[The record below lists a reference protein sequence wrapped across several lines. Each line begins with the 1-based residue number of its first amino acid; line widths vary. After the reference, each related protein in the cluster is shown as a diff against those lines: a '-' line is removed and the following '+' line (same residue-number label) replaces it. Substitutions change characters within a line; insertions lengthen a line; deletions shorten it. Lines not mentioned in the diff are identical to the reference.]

1 MKPTIN
7 FGLTDSL
14 VDSVKKAVEEAAA
27 KKQEIESTKKDKID
41 LKPTMKQESVNEET
55 QIDEKLIGKQKNIDK
70 NKNGKLDAQDF
81 KLLKKE
87 EMELEERN
95 KENATARKMMDAS
108 RGAKF
113 KAQPGTSAPDPEPQH
128 KTPQAHNKAIG
139 RAIRKMSESALKKM
153 REIAEKVGAI
163 DNYKDKM
170 AAKKEAEKDDLTK
183 DYKSPKPAAKRV
195 VQGTSYGGSNQK
207 PDAEND
213 NEDDSP
219 KKAVT
224 KGSFKRRF
232 NTKAYK

>member
-1 MKPTIN
+1 
-7 FGLTDSL
+7 
-14 VDSVKKAVEEAAA
+14 
-27 KKQEIESTKKDKID
+27 
-41 LKPTMKQESVNEET
+41 
-55 QIDEKLIGKQKNIDK
+55 
-70 NKNGKLDAQDF
+70 
-81 KLLKKE
+81 
-87 EMELEERN
+87 MELEERN

-139 RAIRKMSESALKKM
+139 RAIRKMSESSLFSDYELQA
-153 REIAEKVGAI
+153 IAEKVGAI